1 MKNDETGTRAMALAS
16 PRIHEVP
23 DDLLAA
29 IDYCYEQGWTDG
41 LPVVPPV
48 VGRVA
53 AVRAREGRPSET
65 VIATHPATGLELS
78 LHAAAVNSVMAGC
91 LPEHFPVVV
100 AAFEAMNKPD
110 FNFHG
115 STASTGGSAALLIGS
130 GPVPDHIDVHAA
142 RHIGRT

>member
-48 VGRVA
+48 VGRVDA
-53 AVRAREGRPSET
+53 MLARQSRS
-65 VIATHPATGLELS
+65 S
-78 LHAAAVNSVMAGC
+78 RRS
-91 LPEHFPVVV
+91 
-100 AAFEAMNKPD
+100 
-110 FNFHG
+110 
-115 STASTGGSAALLIGS
+115 
-130 GPVPDHIDVHAA
+130 
-142 RHIGRT
+142 RR